1 MIHILI
7 TATIR
12 IIIIGVPIFVL
23 IGFVIEISY
32 PNSSPFLIHTYTHTH
47 THTFTHMHTH
57 IHIHIHTYVHTH
69 PFTHTRTFTHTHT
82 CTHTHTDVIERPI
95 CLRDVKNKVEAGEY
109 SKYMQHTKFAQDM
122 RLIWRNCKLYNLY
135 RSQIWYVHVFCGA
148 IKFKAVISI
157 FSHVFFFTSGVVCFI
172 SYCFF
177 FLIISI

>member
-1 MIHILI
+1 MLERVWDDPFAASFIEPVDCDTYDDYLGMCLYSIFVFSKHVLIMLCKDKWMIHILI

-69 PFTHTRTFTHTHT
+69 PFTHTHIHTHTHLY
-82 CTHTHTDVIERPI
+82 THTHRCNWKTYLPSRCEEQSWSWRVF
-95 CLRDVKNKVEAGEY
+95 KVHAAH
-109 SKYMQHTKFAQDM
+109 KV
-122 RLIWRNCKLYNLY
+122 C
-135 RSQIWYVHVFCGA
+135 
-148 IKFKAVISI
+148 
-157 FSHVFFFTSGVVCFI
+157 SGYEI
-172 SYCFF
+172 NMEE
-177 FLIISI
+177 L